1 VIENTEEENRS
12 KTCDM
17 SPKEDLNLPVSA
29 QNDSDSEPIEEPSVV
44 SAEATDNEAVPGA
57 ASNTVEKAT
66 TVAVSPPEPI
76 MEKHE
81 ETLDVKDEDSEEAS
95 LQESIVIG
103 TVQISD
109 TVQIDQEVYNETKEK
124 EEAESSILEEV
135 KEAVVETTAKIA
147 DDIAKILDE
156 PEDGEK
162 ESKGEE
168 SVTELDGDVE
178 NEPVISSVKFAHD
191 LSENRRSSTFLTE
204 VDENDDNDK
213 IVEEKVEE
221 IVEKVVAE
229 HSSGPSE
236 TEEVSKEEEAVV
248 EKLLEE
254 FQTTSES
261 QLGQTEEISS
271 QTETIHETSSTS
283 QTETVEETS
292 STSQTETAEEI
303 SSTSQTETV
312 CSTAQTETVE
322 ETSSTSQTETVEE
335 TSSTSQTETVE
346 ATSSTS
352 QTEPEEI
359 IEVLEKT
366 SQTVCSIEPH
376 TEKVEIIEEPIIEI
390 LQTETEALEENDNEK
405 VEELARS
412 ICSNMEEPPA
422 QMETTEEVPIG
433 ALAIAVL
440 AIFLALIIFY
450 R

>member
-1 VIENTEEENRS
+1 MGDGTSQRNEDEDGTNDRIEEGVIENTEEENRS

-44 SAEATDNEAVPGA
+44 PAEAADNEAVPGA
-57 ASNTVEKAT
+57 ESNTVEKAN

-204 VDENDDNDK
+204 VDENDENDK

-236 TEEVSKEEEAVV
+236 TEEVTKEEEAVV

-283 QTETVEETS
+283 QTEA
-292 STSQTETAEEI
+292 AEEI
-303 SSTSQTETV
+303 SSM
-312 CSTAQTETVE
+312 
-322 ETSSTSQTETVEE
+322 SQTETVEE

-352 QTEPEEI
+352 QTEPE
-359 IEVLEKT
+359 
-366 SQTVCSIEPH
+366 
-376 TEKVEIIEEPIIEI
+376 EIIEEPIIEI

-412 ICSNMEEPPA
+412 ICSNMEEPPV

>member
-1 VIENTEEENRS
+1 MGDGTSQRNEDEDGTNDRIEEGVIENTEEENRS

-44 SAEATDNEAVPGA
+44 PAEAADNEAVPGA
-57 ASNTVEKAT
+57 ESNTVEKAN

-81 ETLDVKDEDSEEAS
+81 EILDVKDEDSEEAS

-124 EEAESSILEEV
+124 EEGESSILEEV
-135 KEAVVETTAKIA
+135 KEAVIETTAKIA
-147 DDIAKILDE
+147 DGIAKILDE
-156 PEDGEK
+156 PEGGEK

-204 VDENDDNDK
+204 VDENDENDK

-236 TEEVSKEEEAVV
+236 TEEVTKEEEAVV

-283 QTETVEETS
+283 QTEA
-292 STSQTETAEEI
+292 AEEI
-303 SSTSQTETV
+303 SSMS
-312 CSTAQTETVE
+312 QTETVE

-335 TSSTSQTETVE
+335 
-346 ATSSTS
+346 TSSTS